1 MPHNYRGL
9 QLKEYSLM
17 LISQRAMLI
26 MCVINSATVDMPLLV
41 VYDLL
46 AISWGIAP
54 WLVLPLIFTKLCARY
69 SCKPVNSYLSCTLH
83 KYSKMFSPSNKDLV
97 CILLIKPFN
106 LISSIMS
113 EGVCNNLK
121 IIYVPHPCLP
131 LLYDC

>member
-1 MPHNYRGL
+1 
-9 QLKEYSLM
+9 
-17 LISQRAMLI
+17 
-26 MCVINSATVDMPLLV
+26 
-41 VYDLL
+41 
-46 AISWGIAP
+46 
-54 WLVLPLIFTKLCARY
+54 
-69 SCKPVNSYLSCTLH
+69 
-83 KYSKMFSPSNKDLV
+83 MFSPSNKDLV